1 MLSNQEDA
9 FERMLAQDV
18 AYFLF
23 DDYTT
28 IGEADTGGRSIHV
41 MNLNGVM
48 IPLSMILELL
58 ADAIDSTYIDIN
70 RVRKIVNVD
79 IKVPKI
85 EFETQS

>member
-1 MLSNQEDA
+1 
-9 FERMLAQDV
+9 
-18 AYFLF
+18 
-23 DDYTT
+23 
-28 IGEADTGGRSIHV
+28 
-41 MNLNGVM
+41 MNLNGVI